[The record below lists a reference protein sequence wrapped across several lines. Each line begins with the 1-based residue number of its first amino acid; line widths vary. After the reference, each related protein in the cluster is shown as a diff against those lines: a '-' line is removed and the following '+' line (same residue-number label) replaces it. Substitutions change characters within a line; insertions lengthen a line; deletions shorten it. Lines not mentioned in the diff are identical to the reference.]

1 MKICP
6 ICNKAMI
13 YTHLARHMRTHTKQ
27 SYSKLVDE
35 IKTDVEKNK
44 EDLEKGEFIKDYIQ
58 QQKIDPKILRREHQ
72 KAVKTSIDR
81 PLLDVVLRPWQEKLL
96 KLMKPSEREILW
108 IVGKDGNEGKSW
120 FQNYLKNSL
129 GASKVFQASIK
140 KNSEGILHALSKRI
154 VSLIDWF
161 IFNVPR
167 CFYFDDIPY
176 HMLEEIKDGKAVSTK
191 YESSILDLNTPN
203 IVVVFSNERPEER
216 KMSRDRWSV
225 YNIEGEYL
233 FRNGRKL
240 E

>member
-1 MKICP
+1 M
-6 ICNKAMI
+6 
-13 YTHLARHMRTHTKQ
+13 
-27 SYSKLVDE
+27 
-35 IKTDVEKNK
+35 
-44 EDLEKGEFIKDYIQ
+44 FIKDYIK

-120 FQNYLKNSL
+120 FQNYLKNSH
-129 GASKVFQASIK
+129 GASKVFQAGIK
-140 KNSEGILHALSKRI
+140 KNSDGILHALSKRI

-176 HMLEEIKDGKAVSTK
+176 HML
-191 YESSILDLNTPN
+191 
-203 IVVVFSNERPEER
+203 
-216 KMSRDRWSV
+216 
-225 YNIEGEYL
+225 
-233 FRNGRKL
+233 
-240 E
+240 